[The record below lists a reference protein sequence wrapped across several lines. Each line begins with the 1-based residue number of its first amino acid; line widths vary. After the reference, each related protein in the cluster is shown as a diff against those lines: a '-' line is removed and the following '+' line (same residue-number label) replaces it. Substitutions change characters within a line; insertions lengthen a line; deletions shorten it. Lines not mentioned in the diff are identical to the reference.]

1 MVASSHCRLC
11 FSFFFYSIMHPHS
24 TTALFV
30 KSLQMSCA
38 VVLLLFLRP
47 EGTPYMRG
55 VRIQYKPTLP
65 AAVALALCMYPRT
78 VTEAL
83 PTTATWPWTLGK
95 RSGLISKIL
104 WQHNGTIYHKTA
116 CTWTLILVYTIDS
129 LLFSFSPVAVSNEK
143 KCDALQWAPYWASWQ
158 LACVDPLFRFIIES
172 LKSWNYVLVN
182 RDGGLFRD

>member
-1 MVASSHCRLC
+1 MVASSHYRLC

-38 VVLLLFLRP
+38 VLLLLFLRP
-47 EGTPYMRG
+47 EGTPYIRG

-95 RSGLISKIL
+95 RSGLISKIF
-104 WQHNGTIYHKTA
+104 WQHNGTIYLKTA

-129 LLFSFSPVAVSNEK
+129 LLSSFSPVAVLDTQREEVRGPAVSS
-143 KCDALQWAPYWASWQ
+143 AL
-158 LACVDPLFRFIIES
+158 
-172 LKSWNYVLVN
+172 
-182 RDGGLFRD
+182 G